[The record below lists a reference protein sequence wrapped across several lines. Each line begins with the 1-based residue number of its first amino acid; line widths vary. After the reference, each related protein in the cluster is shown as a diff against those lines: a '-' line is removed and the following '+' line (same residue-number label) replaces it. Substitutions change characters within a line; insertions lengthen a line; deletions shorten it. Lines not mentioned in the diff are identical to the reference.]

1 MKNLKL
7 LLLVATLFIT
17 TELFSQIFVGG
28 IVMPEQQYIL
38 VNIYTSRK
46 YAEAYVDFGSNTL
59 KCAQITNADGEVM
72 EFASSAS
79 ILNYLYANGYTF
91 IEVSGDDLLFERRRQ
106 L

>member
-7 LLLVATLFIT
+7 ILLVATLLTT

-28 IVMPEQQYIL
+28 IIMPEQQYIL
-38 VNIYTSRK
+38 VNIYNTRK

-59 KCAQITNADGEVM
+59 KCSQITDSNGDVM

-79 ILNYLYANGYTF
+79 VLNYLYANGYTF
-91 IEVSGDDLLFERRRQ
+91 IEVSGDNLLFEKRRQ